1 MQSQRRRQYSLW
13 LLLNAAFRV
22 AQVAL
27 LEFLIV
33 HVHEAVHGHLWVLL
47 TPLQQG
53 CNVVPPGNQAL
64 LKLSSA
70 LTVGLAMVSCP
81 GLERAPC
88 ITLQWAPSVTHWDRL
103 KSSVAICRHAFMLI
117 TDTLS
122 LLM

>member
-1 MQSQRRRQYSLW
+1 MQSQRRRQNSLW
-13 LLLNAAFRV
+13 LFLDAALGM

-53 CNVVPPGNQAL
+53 CNVVPPGHQAL
-64 LKLSSA
+64 LKFCSA
-70 LTVGLAMVSCP
+70 LTVGLAVMSSP

-88 ITLQWAPSVTHWDRL
+88 IALQ
-103 KSSVAICRHAFMLI
+103 
-117 TDTLS
+117 
-122 LLM
+122 